1 MVNRSSFGGKK
12 ARRRRRLRAS
22 GIVLWDINQLVNMP
36 LTATYGRAAMPP
48 YAARSA
54 GIRTRGLSNLL
65 LNRGWCDSTS
75 TFMTHFP
82 QPHPSRRAS
91 RVQLGDSV
99 LAAIRLE
106 DGRRTKAKLQ
116 TISVTGGLLQLAQ
129 SLAQGDFVEVAF
141 QTQAG
146 PVHGMAEV
154 LHPTQRRS
162 DGVLQAFRFVA
173 LEEEDHRR
181 LRTSLDHVA
190 DRNLLGMKSSGFS
203 TY

>member
-1 MVNRSSFGGKK
+1 
-12 ARRRRRLRAS
+12 
-22 GIVLWDINQLVNMP
+22 
-36 LTATYGRAAMPP
+36 
-48 YAARSA
+48 
-54 GIRTRGLSNLL
+54 
-65 LNRGWCDSTS
+65 
-75 TFMTHFP
+75 MTHFP
-82 QPHPSRRAS
+82 QPHPTRRAS

-129 SLAQGDFVEVAF
+129 SLGQGDFVEVAF

-154 LHPTQRRS
+154 LSPMRS
-162 DGVLQAFRFVA
+162 MAEGVLQPFRFVA
-173 LEEEDHRR
+173 LEDDDHRR
-181 LRTSLDHVA
+181 LRTSLEHVVA
-190 DRNLLGMKSSGFS
+190 RSSLGMKSTAFS